1 MTFQQLYLP
10 ENASKKDFFL
20 IYFLF
25 PGGRLL
31 RRPQGV
37 LRCGG
42 RLLPP
47 LLHPGA
53 LPQEARREEDP
64 PPRLRAGDVP
74 LAHLHGDVLL
84 LPELGG

>member
-1 MTFQQLYLP
+1 M
-10 ENASKKDFFL
+10 FFPNNVLLCFFSNL
-20 IYFLF
+20 ISSFL
-25 PGGRLL
+25 GGRLL

-64 PPRLRAGDVP
+64 PPRLRAGDVA
-74 LAHLHGDVLL
+74 LAHLDGDVLL